1 MISMNPVVGI
11 DCGKRNLDAALFP
24 GTDRTR
30 IENTPQG
37 LAILV
42 RWLAE
47 RNVGVAGLEASGGCE
62 RLARDAL
69 IEVGLTVRIFE
80 PGRVRHFAGAKGR
93 RAKTDAIDAALIAEF
108 TAAFPESPPA
118 VRDPAREQLA
128 GLIRA
133 RRLVVT
139 KKADLAK
146 GLASAPEEAKPI
158 LEAVVAQLATAEEAL
173 ETAIVKQVAAD
184 TRLAQL
190 TTALVTA
197 PGVGPVTAA
206 TLAAVLPELGHTTGA
221 KIAALVGVA
230 PFADDSGEH
239 QGKRRIAGGRGDARR
254 ALYMAA
260 LCATRTK
267 GVLGE
272 FYRRL
277 VERGKPPKVALTAC
291 MRKLVVRLNAMVA
304 AKATWQE
311 HPA

>member
-1 MISMNPVVGI
+1 
-11 DCGKRNLDAALFP
+11 
-24 GTDRTR
+24 
-30 IENTPQG
+30 
-37 LAILV
+37 
-42 RWLAE
+42 
-47 RNVGVAGLEASGGCE
+47 
-62 RLARDAL
+62 
-69 IEVGLTVRIFE
+69 
-80 PGRVRHFAGAKGR
+80 
-93 RAKTDAIDAALIAEF
+93 LIAEF

-139 KKADLAK
+139 KQADLAK

-173 ETAIVKQVAAD
+173 ETAIVKQVDAD

-206 TLAAVLPELGHTTGA
+206 ALAALLPELGHTTGA
-221 KIAALVGVA
+221 KMAALVGVA

-239 QGKRRIAGGRGDARR
+239 QGKRQIAGGRGDARR

-260 LCATRTK
+260 LSATRTK

-272 FYRRL
+272 FGSAERL
-277 VERGKPPKVALTAC
+277 GVSASGSSSKL
-291 MRKLVVRLNAMVA
+291 MSKLVSHWL
-304 AKATWQE
+304 
-311 HPA
+311 